1 MLEEQIIK
9 RLSRKSELSYTFDYS
24 KEVLLT
30 VEEFEDFIVE
40 TEDNLN
46 GFIKTEKDL
55 PILNNIKPYS
65 DFEPLKFN
73 PVSGPIFINGAE
85 KGDLIILR
93 IKKIIPSE
101 TGYTYLRPGLG
112 NLSESSKWPELR
124 ENYTKIFKHI
134 PGPSGTTSDGKAI
147 YNDKISWNLAPLIG
161 TIGVCPDF
169 EIHSSLVG
177 QFPCGGNWDCRDIKE
192 GSKLILNCYHKGA
205 LLYLGDVH
213 GSQGDTEWTGVANEV
228 KAEVILSCE
237 IIKNKKIPYAR
248 IEKEES
254 IIQLFADKP
263 LEDAVHQAMVNLM
276 DWMVKDFS
284 VKPRDAYILIST
296 VPDFR
301 INIYQMIR
309 NPLFKY
315 VVGAEFP
322 KKYL

>member
-1 MLEEQIIK
+1 MK
-9 RLSRKSELSYTFDYS
+9 RLSRKSEPSYTFDYS
-24 KEVLLT
+24 KKVVLT

-40 TEDNLN
+40 TEDNLS

-55 PILNNIKPYS
+55 PILDNMKPYT
-65 DFEPLKFN
+65 DFEPRKFN
-73 PVSGPIFINGAE
+73 PVNGPIFINGAE

-101 TGYTYLRPGLG
+101 TGYTYIRSDFGP
-112 NLSESSKWPELR
+112 LSESSKWPELR
-124 ENYTKIFKHI
+124 ENYTKILKHI

-147 YNDKISWNLAPLIG
+147 YNNKISWNLTPFIG

-213 GSQGDTEWTGVANEV
+213 GSQGDTEWSGVANEV
-228 KAEVILSCE
+228 KAEVNLSCE
-237 IIKNKKIPYAR
+237 IIKNKKIPYGR

-254 IIQLFADKP
+254 IIQLFSDKP
-263 LEDAVHQAMVNLM
+263 LEDAVHQAIVNLM
-276 DWMVKDFS
+276 DWMIEDFS
-284 VKPRDAYILIST
+284 IKPRDAYILIST